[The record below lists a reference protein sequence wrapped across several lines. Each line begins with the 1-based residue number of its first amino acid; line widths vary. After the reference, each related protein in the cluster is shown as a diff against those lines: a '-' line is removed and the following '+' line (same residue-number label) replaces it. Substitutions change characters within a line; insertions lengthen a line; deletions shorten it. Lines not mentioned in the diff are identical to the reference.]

1 MNEIKIHGLSAD
13 SLGKTRNQED
23 KTRASA
29 TDYCRDISDQQHF
42 TEPVP
47 KNSSSMSITTEA
59 WYVRAGE
66 QLQEPALFLDYVSAR
81 YFIVTMLRPSPESKA
96 LELSA
101 DPKNPE

>member
-1 MNEIKIHGLSAD
+1 
-13 SLGKTRNQED
+13 
-23 KTRASA
+23 
-29 TDYCRDISDQQHF
+29 
-42 TEPVP
+42 
-47 KNSSSMSITTEA
+47 MSITTEA